1 MILKQQVS
9 ILSNKII
16 EYCFMNLD
24 EKYIQHLINPGFAIA
39 DTITKITTIT
49 NDMLKEQPPII
60 EKKKKE
66 ILEFL
71 NLYQTECTYIVAHNN
86 CNFDR
91 FFFKKIFKDDTLWNP
106 ILNKKVKYIDTIH
119 LAKYLLPNNKQYSL
133 GALCKYFN
141 IIAGTHRATAIHLH
155 LKNYLKNSLLFY
167 HKKKILI
174 IIH

>member
-1 MILKQQVS
+1 
-9 ILSNKII
+9 
-16 EYCFMNLD
+16 MNLD

-60 EKKKKE
+60 EKKKE

-141 IIAGTHRATAIHLH
+141 IIAGTHRAYSDTLA
-155 LKNYLKNSLLFY
+155 LKELF
-167 HKKKILI
+167 KKLI
-174 IIH
+174 IILSQKENIDYNTLMNNPELIYNIIY